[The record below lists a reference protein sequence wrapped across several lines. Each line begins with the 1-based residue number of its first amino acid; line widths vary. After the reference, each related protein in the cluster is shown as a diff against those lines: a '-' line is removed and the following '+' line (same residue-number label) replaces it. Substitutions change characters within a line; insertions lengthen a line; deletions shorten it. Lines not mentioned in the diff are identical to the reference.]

1 MVDLQP
7 TPPRGRVPVRA
18 RRAGFTL
25 IETMVVLALL
35 AILAS
40 LAGPAMSRFVAS
52 QRVKSSASSLHL
64 ALVKARSEAIKRNG
78 TVSVQP
84 ITGTNWN
91 SGWNVVS
98 GTTVLDVSPANA
110 RVEVTTTPSGTGLV
124 SFRADGRTSTGA
136 IEFDLKSPLASSFR
150 RVCIDAAGR
159 PYVKEGSTCS

>member
-84 ITGTNWN
+84 ITGANWN